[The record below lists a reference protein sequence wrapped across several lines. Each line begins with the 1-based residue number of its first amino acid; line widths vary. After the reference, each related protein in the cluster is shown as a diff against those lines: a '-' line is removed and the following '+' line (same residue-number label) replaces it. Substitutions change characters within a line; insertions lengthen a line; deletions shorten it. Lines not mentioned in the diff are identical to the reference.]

1 MSTFKV
7 IQPGLL
13 TLIQD
18 AGRYGQHRIGLTNG
32 GPLDALAF
40 NWANRLCDNPVN
52 SSTLEIS
59 IGGLVLAAQT
69 DTYIAVTGACMPMKI
84 NGRDCSFW
92 QTHKIQQGDK
102 IEFGFATS
110 GARAYLAVKGGFN
123 VAPSFT
129 STSTV
134 VRESIGGI
142 NGNKLAVADLLACNR
157 VTQSTLLAV
166 PEAEIPDYPTE
177 LVVKVIL
184 GYQQQ
189 SFAAV
194 QQRLFFSSDYQLSDK
209 VDRMGF
215 RLQGQA
221 IKSSLNGILS
231 EGICHGAIQV
241 PADGQPIVLMNDRQT
256 IGGYPKIGSVIAQ
269 DTAKLSQLMPGNK
282 VAFEQISM
290 ERAHNI
296 NHLARQRYQNVA
308 LVNIA

>member
-1 MSTFKV
+1 MSAFKV

-40 NWANRLCDNPVN
+40 NWANRLCENPVN

-69 DTYIAVTGACMPMKI
+69 DTYIAATGASIPMKI
-84 NGRDCSFW
+84 NGRDCRFW
-92 QTHKIQQGDK
+92 QTHKISEGDK
-102 IEFGFATS
+102 IEFGFASS
-110 GARAYLAVKGGFN
+110 GARAYLAVKDGFN
-123 VAPSFT
+123 FAASFT
-129 STSTV
+129 SSSTV
-134 VRESIGGI
+134 VRENIGGI
-142 NGNKLAVADLLACNR
+142 NGGKLVVGDLLACNR
-157 VTQSTLLAV
+157 ITQASALAV
-166 PEAEIPDYPTE
+166 PEAEIPNYPSE
-177 LVVKVIL
+177 IVVQVIL

-189 SFAAV
+189 SFDAV

-215 RLQGQA
+215 RLQGQQ

-231 EGICHGAIQV
+231 EGICHGAIQI

-256 IGGYPKIGSVIAQ
+256 IGGYPKIGSVIAR

-308 LVNIA
+308 MVNIA

>member
-1 MSTFKV
+1 MSAFKV

-40 NWANRLCDNPVN
+40 NWANRLCENPVN
-52 SSTLEIS
+52 SSALEIS
-59 IGGLVLAAQT
+59 IGGLVLEAET
-69 DTYIAVTGACMPMKI
+69 DTYIAVTGATMPLKI
-84 NGRDCSFW
+84 NGRDCSYW
-92 QTHKIQQGDK
+92 QVQKISEGDK
-102 IEFGFATS
+102 IEFGFATA

-123 VAPSFT
+123 FTPSFT

-134 VRESIGGI
+134 ARESIGGI
-142 NGNKLAVADLLACNR
+142 NGGKLMIGDLLPCTR
-157 VTQSTLLAV
+157 VKQASLLAV
-166 PEAEIPDYPTE
+166 PEAEIPHYPSQ
-177 LVVKVIL
+177 LLLKVVL

-189 SFAAV
+189 SFDRV

-215 RLQGQA
+215 RLQGQQ

-231 EGICHGAIQV
+231 EGICHGAIQI

-256 IGGYPKIGSVIAQ
+256 IGGYPKIGSVIAL